1 MSVLFLSRDCF
12 ISIYF
17 IAGFL
22 WGNVLCVGASEH
34 EFNSKGQPYHHVLLS
49 AGCAKKSTTSE
60 YLCLLV
66 M

>member
-1 MSVLFLSRDCF
+1 MSVLFLSGHCF

-22 WGNVLCVGASEH
+22 WGNVLRVGTSERKK
-34 EFNSKGQPYHHVLLS
+34 NSKGQPYLRVPLS
-49 AGCAKKSTTSE
+49 SGCVSKSTTSE
-60 YLCLLV
+60 YLCLPV